1 MKSVSWQSHGPS
13 NSNHS
18 HSQGMSSITK
28 CTYFCIRSK
37 LFYVVLLV
45 VWLAYFYYIYSN
57 NYARRHPFKTKF
69 PADILSTS
77 YLSRSRSN
85 VSSNGGRKSLKSSSS
100 SIAVETDT
108 NTHRDGDVVDLIVV
122 PGHAVI
128 KLNMIAQA
136 DREDSAWYLLDYQ
149 RNQGFPSIIS
159 SHIKVAIE
167 LLRNNSQSLLVF
179 SGGETRKDVGPM
191 SEAASYYYFAAEKH
205 WLSADLLDGN
215 RVFLEEYAL
224 DSYENVLYS
233 ICRFREI
240 KGYYPRRVFIV
251 GFDFKSRRFEQ
262 LHRTA
267 IGFSSDRFHYV
278 KVHPSSQQQQRGFD
292 WARSVEGE
300 RLAYQ
305 QFEGDLY
312 GCSDPALAQKRQAR
326 NPFHRTIPYLSACPE
341 VVSLLQWCGPGLY
354 TDMDQLPWNK

>member
-1 MKSVSWQSHGPS
+1 M
-13 NSNHS
+13 
-18 HSQGMSSITK
+18 
-28 CTYFCIRSK
+28 
-37 LFYVVLLV
+37 
-45 VWLAYFYYIYSN
+45 AYFYYIYSN
-57 NYARRHPFKTKF
+57 HARKHPFKKKF
-69 PADILSTS
+69 PEDILSTA
-77 YLSRSRSN
+77 YPPRSRSN
-85 VSSNGGRKSLKSSSS
+85 VSSTGARKSMDTSSS
-100 SIAVETDT
+100 SIAALRTDT
-108 NTHRDGDVVDLIVV
+108 TNNGNALVDLIVV

-136 DREDSAWYLLDYQ
+136 DQEDNAWYLLDYQ

-159 SHIKVAIE
+159 SHIKVGIE
-167 LLRNNSQSLLVF
+167 LLRNNSRSLLVF
-179 SGGETRKDVGPM
+179 SGGETRKDVGPT

-205 WLSADLLDGN
+205 WLTADLLEGN

-240 KGYYPRRVFIV
+240 QGYYPSQVFIV

-262 LHRTA
+262 LHRKA

-278 KVHPSSQQQQRGFD
+278 KVRPTPRKGFD
-292 WARSVEGE
+292 WVRSSEGE
-300 RLAYQ
+300 WLAYQ

-312 GCSDPALAQKRQAR
+312 GCSNPSLAQKREAR

-341 VVSLLQWCGPGLY
+341 IVPLINWCGPGLY
-354 TDMDQLPWNK
+354 TDMEQLPWNKSK

>member
-1 MKSVSWQSHGPS
+1 MKCHSPS
-13 NSNHS
+13 NSNHI
-18 HSQGMSSITK
+18 HGHNQGISGITK

-37 LFYVVLLV
+37 LFYVVLLL

-57 NYARRHPFKTKF
+57 NHPRRHPFKTKF
-69 PADILSTS
+69 PAHVLSAS

-85 VSSNGGRKSLKSSSS
+85 VSSAGGKSLEASSS
-100 SIAVETDT
+100 SIAAETDA
-108 NTHRDGDVVDLIVV
+108 NTSRDDDVVDLIVV

-159 SHIKVAIE
+159 SHIKVAID
-167 LLRNNSQSLLVF
+167 LLRNNSHSLLIF

-191 SEAASYYYFAAEKH
+191 SEAASYYYFAVEKH
-205 WLSADLLDGN
+205 WLTADLLDGN
-215 RVFLEEYAL
+215 RVFLEEFAL

-240 KGYYPRRVFIV
+240 KGYYPSRVFIV

-262 LHRTA
+262 LHRMA
-267 IGFSSDRFHYV
+267 IGFSPERFHYV
-278 KVHPSSQQQQRGFD
+278 KVRPPSSSQQQQQQHGFD
-292 WARSVEGE
+292 RVRSMEGE

-354 TDMDQLPWNK
+354 ADMDQLPWNK